1 MFETNGVFS
10 VQFEMLLLVFFAFFI
25 FTNSNAISK
34 PIDIRSTNL
43 QGEAFQIENDS
54 SPVFSQ
60 NWEKIDGE
68 RFCSVLLYV
77 KQVSSRF
84 VNLLRVNVNVWGFV
98 C

>member
-1 MFETNGVFS
+1 MLLVVFS
-10 VQFEMLLLVFFAFFI
+10 ADAVV
-25 FTNSNAISK
+25 TNRNAISQ
-34 PIDIRSTNL
+34 PIDIGSTTL

-77 KQVSSRF
+77 KHVSSRF

-98 C
+98 W